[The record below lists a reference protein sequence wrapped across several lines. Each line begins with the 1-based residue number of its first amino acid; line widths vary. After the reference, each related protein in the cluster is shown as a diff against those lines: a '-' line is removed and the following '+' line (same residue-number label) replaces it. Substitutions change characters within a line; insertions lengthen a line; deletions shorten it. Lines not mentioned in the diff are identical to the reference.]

1 MEKKALGRGLEAL
14 IPTSKPAPMP
24 ELPEVQHLRINAIV
38 PNRYQ
43 PRQTFSPQELSEL
56 TASLK
61 QSGLLQPVLVRRKG
75 DGMYELISG
84 ERRWRAAKE
93 AGLETIQAI
102 IRNCT
107 DEESIVLA
115 LIENL
120 QRQDLNPIDTARA
133 YHRMMNEFGL
143 TQDIIAQRVGCE
155 RSSIAN
161 AVRLLNLP
169 VDVQHLIHDL
179 KSSGCL
185 AQKTGVDLG
194 GITGKDHHQNTDQD
208 DDIPGDDD
216 DHQPAGDHFNDGKGD
231 KSGGDE
237 EFVSDGVEVSAQLG
251 PLVGQACNE
260 AVQAVCDPCYGKSD
274 KGPFEVFIDDENDE
288 EGNQE
293 DSR

>member
-1 MEKKALGRGLEAL
+1 MEKKALGRGLDAL

-24 ELPEVQHLRINAIV
+24 ELPEVQHLRTNAIV

-43 PRQTFSPQELSEL
+43 PRQTFPPQELAEL

-61 QSGLLQPVLVRRKG
+61 QSGLLQPILVRRKG

-120 QRQDLNPIDTARA
+120 QRQDLNPIETARA

-169 VDVQHLIHDL
+169 VEVQHLIESGELSTGHAKVILGLTNSNDQCRIAGTVVSRNLSVRETEKLVQYWILGRKRVRRESPRSPWSDVEERLQKRLGTKVTIL
-179 KSSGCL
+179 KGRR
-185 AQKTGVDLG
+185 G
-194 GITGKDHHQNTDQD
+194 GKVIIHYYS
-208 DDIPGDDD
+208 P
-216 DHQPAGDHFNDGKGD
+216 PELDGI
-231 KSGGDE
+231 
-237 EFVSDGVEVSAQLG
+237 L
-251 PLVGQACNE
+251 E
-260 AVQAVCDPCYGKSD
+260 A
-274 KGPFEVFIDDENDE
+274 IL
-288 EGNQE
+288 
-293 DSR
+293 R